1 MNNKRIPFLVLICLF
16 LFSCSLT
23 PNIKV
28 SGVANL
34 EKKQEALVIGV
45 TNKNDTIGYLG
56 EAILKEYPGDNS
68 WAYIET
74 SEKKNIFGKK
84 KIIKNNVL
92 ILEFNQRGVLA
103 GKHILNIND
112 INKLD
117 LDKDITNTNALN
129 DSFSK
134 KFFGSMRKRLQ
145 NKLGK

>member
-1 MNNKRIPFLVLICLF
+1 MSNKTIPSLVLICLF

-23 PNIKV
+23 PNIKL
-28 SGVANL
+28 SGVVNL

-45 TNKNDTIGYLG
+45 SNKNDVISSLG
-56 EAILKEYPGDNS
+56 ESILKESPGDDS

-74 SEKKNIFGKK
+74 SEVKNIFGKK

-92 ILEFNQRGVLA
+92 LLEFNQRGVLA

>member
-1 MNNKRIPFLVLICLF
+1 MSNKTIPSLVLICFF
-16 LFSCSLT
+16 LFACSLT

-34 EKKQEALVIGV
+34 EKKQEVLVIGV
-45 TNKNDTIGYLG
+45 SNKNDVISYLG
-56 EAILKEYPGDNS
+56 ESILKESPGDDS
-68 WAYIET
+68 WAYIES
-74 SEKKNIFGKK
+74 SEIKNIFGKR

-92 ILEFNQRGVLA
+92 LLEFNQRGVLA

-134 KFFGSMRKRLQ
+134 KFFGSLRKRMQ
-145 NKLGK
+145 SKLNQ

>member
-1 MNNKRIPFLVLICLF
+1 MNNKTIPFLVLICLF

-103 GKHILNIND
+103 GKYILNIND

-134 KFFGSMRKRLQ
+134 KFFGSLRKRMQ
-145 NKLGK
+145 SKLNQ

>member
-1 MNNKRIPFLVLICLF
+1 MSNKTIPSLVLICLF

-34 EKKQEALVIGV
+34 EKKQEVLVIGV
-45 TNKNDTIGYLG
+45 SNKNDVISYLG
-56 EAILKEYPGDNS
+56 ESILKESPGDDS
-68 WAYIET
+68 WAYIES
-74 SEKKNIFGKK
+74 SEIKNIFGKR

-92 ILEFNQRGVLA
+92 LLEFNQRGVLT

-134 KFFGSMRKRLQ
+134 KFFGSLRKRMQSKL
-145 NKLGK
+145 NK

>member
-92 ILEFNQRGVLA
+92 ILEFNQRGVLT

>member
-56 EAILKEYPGDNS
+56 ETILKEYPGDNS

-103 GKHILNIND
+103 GKYILNIND

-117 LDKDITNTNALN
+117 LDKDITNTNALD

-134 KFFGSMRKRLQ
+134 KFFGSVRKRLQ

>member
-1 MNNKRIPFLVLICLF
+1 MSNKTIPSLVLICLF

-34 EKKQEALVIGV
+34 EKKQEVLVIGV
-45 TNKNDTIGYLG
+45 SNKNDVISYLG
-56 EAILKEYPGDNS
+56 ESILKESPGDDS
-68 WAYIET
+68 WAYIES
-74 SEKKNIFGKK
+74 SEIKNIFGKR

-92 ILEFNQRGVLA
+92 LLEFNQRGVLA

-134 KFFGSMRKRLQ
+134 KFFGSLRKRMQ
-145 NKLGK
+145 SKLNQ

>member
-1 MNNKRIPFLVLICLF
+1 MNNKTIPFLVLICLF

-92 ILEFNQRGVLA
+92 LLEFNQRGVLA

>member
-1 MNNKRIPFLVLICLF
+1 MHNKRIPFLVLICLF

-23 PNIKV
+23 PNTKV

-103 GKHILNIND
+103 GKYILNIND

-117 LDKDITNTNALN
+117 LDKDITNTNALD

-134 KFFGSMRKRLQ
+134 KFFGSVRKRLQ

>member
-1 MNNKRIPFLVLICLF
+1 MSNKTIPSLVLICLF

-34 EKKQEALVIGV
+34 EKKKEVLVIGV
-45 TNKNDTIGYLG
+45 SNKNDVISYLG
-56 EAILKEYPGDNS
+56 ESILKESPGDDS
-68 WAYIET
+68 WAYIES
-74 SEKKNIFGKK
+74 SEIKNIFGKR

-92 ILEFNQRGVLA
+92 LLEFNQRGVLA

-134 KFFGSMRKRLQ
+134 KFFGSLRKRMQ
-145 NKLGK
+145 SKLNQ

>member
-1 MNNKRIPFLVLICLF
+1 MSNKTIPSLVLICFF

-23 PNIKV
+23 PNIKL
-28 SGVANL
+28 SGVVNL

-45 TNKNDTIGYLG
+45 SNKNDAISYLG
-56 EAILKEYPGDNS
+56 ESILKEPPGDDS

-74 SEKKNIFGKK
+74 SEVKNIFGKK

-92 ILEFNQRGVLA
+92 LLEFNQRGVLT

-117 LDKDITNTNALN
+117 LDKDITNTSALN

-134 KFFGSMRKRLQ
+134 KFFGSIRKRLQ

>member
-56 EAILKEYPGDNS
+56 ETILKEYPGDNS

-117 LDKDITNTNALN
+117 LDKDITDTNALD

-134 KFFGSMRKRLQ
+134 KFFGSVRKRLQ

>member
-134 KFFGSMRKRLQ
+134 KFFGSLRKRMQ
-145 NKLGK
+145 SKLNQ

>member
-1 MNNKRIPFLVLICLF
+1 MLLPIFLLIN
-16 LFSCSLT
+16 T
-23 PNIKV
+23 PNIKL
-28 SGVANL
+28 SGVVNL

-45 TNKNDTIGYLG
+45 SNKNDVISSLG
-56 EAILKEYPGDNS
+56 ESILKESPGDDS

-74 SEKKNIFGKK
+74 SEVKNIFGKK

-92 ILEFNQRGVLA
+92 LLEFNQRGVLA

>member
-117 LDKDITNTNALN
+117 LDKDITNTNALD

-134 KFFGSMRKRLQ
+134 KFFGSVRKRLQ

>member
-1 MNNKRIPFLVLICLF
+1 MNNKTIASLVLICFF

-23 PNIKV
+23 PNTKL

-34 EKKQEALVIGV
+34 QKKQESLVIGI

-74 SEKKNIFGKK
+74 SEIKNIFGRKT
-84 KIIKNNVL
+84 IVKNNVL
-92 ILEFNQRGVLA
+92 LLEFNSRGVLA
-103 GKHILNIND
+103 NKLILNIND
-112 INKLD
+112 IKMLD

-145 NKLGK
+145 NKLSK

>member
-1 MNNKRIPFLVLICLF
+1 MNNKTIPFLVLICLF

-92 ILEFNQRGVLA
+92 LLEFNQRGVLA

-117 LDKDITNTNALN
+117 LDKDITNTNALD

-134 KFFGSMRKRLQ
+134 KFFGSVRKRLQ

>member
-56 EAILKEYPGDNS
+56 ETILKEYPGDNS

-92 ILEFNQRGVLA
+92 LLEFNQRGVLA
-103 GKHILNIND
+103 GKYILNIND

-117 LDKDITNTNALN
+117 LDKDITNTNALD

>member
-117 LDKDITNTNALN
+117 LDKDITNTNSLN

-134 KFFGSMRKRLQ
+134 KFFGSLRKRMQ
-145 NKLGK
+145 SKLNQ

>member
-92 ILEFNQRGVLA
+92 ILEFNQRGVLT

-117 LDKDITNTNALN
+117 LDKDITNTNALD

-134 KFFGSMRKRLQ
+134 KFFGSVRKRLQ

>member
-1 MNNKRIPFLVLICLF
+1 MNNKTIPFLVLICLF

-45 TNKNDTIGYLG
+45 TNKNDTIRYLG

-68 WAYIET
+68 WVYIET

-92 ILEFNQRGVLA
+92 LLEFNQRGVLA

-117 LDKDITNTNALN
+117 LDKDITNTNALD

-134 KFFGSMRKRLQ
+134 KFFGSVRKRLQ

>member
-1 MNNKRIPFLVLICLF
+1 MSNKTIPSLVLICLF

-34 EKKQEALVIGV
+34 EKKQEVLVIGV
-45 TNKNDTIGYLG
+45 SNKNDVISYLG
-56 EAILKEYPGDNS
+56 ESILKESPGDDS
-68 WAYIET
+68 CAYIES
-74 SEKKNIFGKK
+74 SEIKNIFGKR

-92 ILEFNQRGVLA
+92 LLEFNQRGVLA

-117 LDKDITNTNALN
+117 LDKDITNTNALD

-134 KFFGSMRKRLQ
+134 KFFGSVRKRLQ

>member
-92 ILEFNQRGVLA
+92 LLEFNQRGVLA

-117 LDKDITNTNALN
+117 LDKDITNTNALD

-134 KFFGSMRKRLQ
+134 KFFGSVRKRLQ

>member
-1 MNNKRIPFLVLICLF
+1 MSNKTIPSLVLICFF
-16 LFSCSLT
+16 LFACSLT

-34 EKKQEALVIGV
+34 EKKQEVLVIGV
-45 TNKNDTIGYLG
+45 SNKNDVISYLG
-56 EAILKEYPGDNS
+56 ESILKESPGDDS

-74 SEKKNIFGKK
+74 SEVKNIFGKK

-92 ILEFNQRGVLA
+92 LLEFNQRGVLA

>member
-1 MNNKRIPFLVLICLF
+1 MSNKTIPSLVLICLF

-34 EKKQEALVIGV
+34 EKKQEVLVIGV
-45 TNKNDTIGYLG
+45 SNKNDVISYLG
-56 EAILKEYPGDNS
+56 ESILKESPGDDS
-68 WAYIET
+68 WAYIES
-74 SEKKNIFGKK
+74 SEIKNIFGKR

-92 ILEFNQRGVLA
+92 LLEFNQRGVLA

-134 KFFGSMRKRLQ
+134 KFFGSIRKRLQ

>member
-1 MNNKRIPFLVLICLF
+1 MSNKTIPSLVLICLF

-23 PNIKV
+23 PNIEV

-34 EKKQEALVIGV
+34 EKKQEVLVIGV
-45 TNKNDTIGYLG
+45 SNKNDVISYLG
-56 EAILKEYPGDNS
+56 ESILKESPGDDS
-68 WAYIET
+68 WAYIES
-74 SEKKNIFGKK
+74 SEIKNIFGKR

-92 ILEFNQRGVLA
+92 LLEFNQRGVLA

-134 KFFGSMRKRLQ
+134 KFFGSLRKRMQ
-145 NKLGK
+145 SKLNQ

>member
-1 MNNKRIPFLVLICLF
+1 MSNKTIPSLVLICLF

-34 EKKQEALVIGV
+34 EKKQEVLVIGV
-45 TNKNDTIGYLG
+45 SNKNDVISYLG
-56 EAILKEYPGDNS
+56 ESILKESPGDDS
-68 WAYIET
+68 WAYIES
-74 SEKKNIFGKK
+74 SEIKNIFGKR

-92 ILEFNQRGVLA
+92 LLEFNQRGVLA

-117 LDKDITNTNALN
+117 LDKDITNTSALN

-134 KFFGSMRKRLQ
+134 KFFGSLRKRMQ
-145 NKLGK
+145 SKLNQ

>member
-56 EAILKEYPGDNS
+56 ETILKEYPGDNS

-103 GKHILNIND
+103 GKYILNIND

-117 LDKDITNTNALN
+117 LDKDITNTNALD

-134 KFFGSMRKRLQ
+134 KFLGSVRKRLQ

>member
-1 MNNKRIPFLVLICLF
+1 MSNKTIPSLVLICLF

-34 EKKQEALVIGV
+34 EKKQEVLVIGV
-45 TNKNDTIGYLG
+45 SNKNDVISYLG
-56 EAILKEYPGDNS
+56 ESILKESPGDDS

-74 SEKKNIFGKK
+74 SEVKNIFGKK

-92 ILEFNQRGVLA
+92 LLEFNQRGVLA
-103 GKHILNIND
+103 GKHTLNIND

>member
-1 MNNKRIPFLVLICLF
+1 MSNKTIPSLVLICLF

-34 EKKQEALVIGV
+34 EKKQEVLVIGV
-45 TNKNDTIGYLG
+45 SNKNDVISYLG
-56 EAILKEYPGDNS
+56 ESILKEPPGDDS

-74 SEKKNIFGKK
+74 SEVKNIFGKK

-92 ILEFNQRGVLA
+92 LLEFNQRGVLT

>member
-1 MNNKRIPFLVLICLF
+1 MSNKTIPSLVLICLF

-134 KFFGSMRKRLQ
+134 KFFGSLRKRMQ
-145 NKLGK
+145 SKLNQ